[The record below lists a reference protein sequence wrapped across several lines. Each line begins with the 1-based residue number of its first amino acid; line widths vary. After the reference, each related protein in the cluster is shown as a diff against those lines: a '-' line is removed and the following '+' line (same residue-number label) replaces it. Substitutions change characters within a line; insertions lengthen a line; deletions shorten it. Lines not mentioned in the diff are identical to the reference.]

1 MRFWLAAFV
10 VLFAAVELF
19 EWVTQLGSLQP
30 TGLWLVPGGMGLAA
44 LSNVAHWPKATD
56 ADGLKEE
63 EPKRTDKVAPTKPIQ
78 EKISSTSSTVVERT
92 VEQGRTLESIADP
105 SEQDSISFKVR
116 PLKR

>member
-30 TGLWLVPGGMGLAA
+30 TGIWLVLGGMGLAA
-44 LSNVAHWPKATD
+44 LSNASHWLRMTD
-56 ADGLKEE
+56 ASASDESVKCME
-63 EPKRTDKVAPTKPIQ
+63 Q
-78 EKISSTSSTVVERT
+78 STVADA
-92 VEQGRTLESIADP
+92 GDAIAQVSAANSQKAGSLADQ
-105 SEQDSISFKVR
+105 SAQDSISFKVR